1 MKKRLVAVNPY
12 AEEASALTIEERQ
25 AFMRLTSSIIDEM
38 PDCASKWAVALALGT
53 ANTAGRTLDE
63 MASLAGVSENA
74 LLKAAAK
81 FCATHHLHASPA
93 LAAHYHARM
102 AGNLKAIEAA

>member
-1 MKKRLVAVNPY
+1 MTKRLIAVHPY

-38 PDCASKWAVALALGT
+38 PDSPSKWAVALALGT
-53 ANTAGRTLDE
+53 ANTIGRTLE
-63 MASLAGVSENA
+63 QMALLAGVSENA

-81 FCATHHLHASPA
+81 FCAAHQLHASPA
-93 LAAHYHARM
+93 LATHYHRRM
-102 AGNLKAIEAA
+102 ASNLKAIAAA